1 MIDRTCHGA
10 RDVLARLVAGV
21 LPHRA
26 IRFAGIRLCDYAG
39 RDADISL
46 AEALRRWDA
55 PEIPGT
61 TIIFDGDTDS
71 TESPWVHSICATE
84 QGEIEIQLDDDS
96 YLRLDRKR
104 LLRAV
109 RRAKP

>member
-10 RDVLARLVAGV
+10 LDVLARVAV
-21 LPHRA
+21 AALPRRI
-26 IRFAGIRLCDYAG
+26 IRFAGIRLYDYAG
-39 RDADISL
+39 READIAL

-55 PEIPGT
+55 LEIPGT
-61 TIIFDGDTDS
+61 TILFDGDTDS
-71 TESPWVHSICATE
+71 TESRWVHSICATE

-104 LLRAV
+104 LQRAI